1 MKKTHGLDEREME
14 LVKLLMADCQTTGDI
29 QAKLKKLFAGT
40 IEQMLEAE
48 MDEHLGYEKN
58 SVAGNNSG
66 NSRNGYGKKT
76 IISDYGECEIAVPRD
91 RNGDFEPK
99 VIEKRQTRTD
109 EIEQKIMQMY
119 AKGKCQRDTL
129 TISNSTSSNELT
141 GLNLIRFA
149 MFSVS
154 QRDIEE
160 TLKQIYGTE
169 ISQGLVSRI
178 TDKILPEVN
187 EWQNRPLEAVYP
199 VVFFDGIVFNSRK
212 DNRIITKCVYSVLGI
227 NMEGHKE
234 ILGTWISE
242 NESASFYASICS
254 DLKSR
259 GVKDIFI
266 ACHDNLTGLCN
277 AINSVFPKTKN
288 QLCIV
293 HQIRNSCKFVPY
305 KDRKEVCADLKKIY
319 GAVNLDDA
327 EFAKEEFREKWNKK
341 YPNILKSWDKNWAEL
356 TVFFEYP
363 QEIRKIIYTTNAVE
377 GYHRMVR
384 KFTKSKSIFP
394 TDDAIRKVVYMSV
407 SEISK
412 KWTMPVRDWG
422 LAYAQFMIY
431 FEDRFA
437 A

>member
-1 MKKTHGLDEREME
+1 
-14 LVKLLMADCQTTGDI
+14 
-29 QAKLKKLFAGT
+29 
-40 IEQMLEAE
+40 
-48 MDEHLGYEKN
+48 
-58 SVAGNNSG
+58 
-66 NSRNGYGKKT
+66 
-76 IISDYGECEIAVPRD
+76 
-91 RNGDFEPK
+91 
-99 VIEKRQTRTD
+99 
-109 EIEQKIMQMY
+109 
-119 AKGKCQRDTL
+119 
-129 TISNSTSSNELT
+129 
-141 GLNLIRFA
+141 

-154 QRDIEE
+154 QRDIED

-212 DNRIITKCVYSVLGI
+212 DNKIVTKCVYSVLGI

-254 DLKSR
+254 DLQSR

-305 KDRKEVCADLKKIY
+305 KDRKEVCTDLKKIY

-327 EFAKEEFREKWNKK
+327 EFAKEEFREKWDKK

-356 TVFFEYP
+356 TVLGSC
-363 QEIRKIIYTTNAVE
+363 V
-377 GYHRMVR
+377 
-384 KFTKSKSIFP
+384 
-394 TDDAIRKVVYMSV
+394 
-407 SEISK
+407 
-412 KWTMPVRDWG
+412 
-422 LAYAQFMIY
+422 
-431 FEDRFA
+431 FA
-437 A
+437 KQNCRRSDGKG

>member
-1 MKKTHGLDEREME
+1 M
-14 LVKLLMADCQTTGDI
+14 
-29 QAKLKKLFAGT
+29 FAQLPPKCG
-40 IEQMLEAE
+40 
-48 MDEHLGYEKN
+48 MDAAQHRA
-58 SVAGNNSG
+58 AG
-66 NSRNGYGKKT
+66 RIGYGKKT
-76 IISDYGECEIAVPRD
+76 
-91 RNGDFEPK
+91 
-99 VIEKRQTRTD
+99 
-109 EIEQKIMQMY
+109 
-119 AKGKCQRDTL
+119 
-129 TISNSTSSNELT
+129 
-141 GLNLIRFA
+141 
-149 MFSVS
+149 
-154 QRDIEE
+154 
-160 TLKQIYGTE
+160 
-169 ISQGLVSRI
+169 
-178 TDKILPEVN
+178 
-187 EWQNRPLEAVYP
+187 
-199 VVFFDGIVFNSRK
+199 
-212 DNRIITKCVYSVLGI
+212 
-227 NMEGHKE
+227 
-234 ILGTWISE
+234 
-242 NESASFYASICS
+242 
-254 DLKSR
+254 
-259 GVKDIFI
+259 
-266 ACHDNLTGLCN
+266 
-277 AINSVFPKTKN
+277 INSVFPKTKN

-305 KDRKEVCADLKKIY
+305 KDRKAVCADLKEIY